1 MDWEKFKDK
10 LEVATL
16 GTFFI
21 LCLLAIANPLNAQYV
36 YESNQ
41 SLIDLTQ
48 ESGTTNLNSGDDQL
62 SSAFNLDFTFNLYGQ
77 SFTSARMATNGCL
90 HFNLGT
96 ANQNYN
102 NYCGDYTP
110 DPLPQYNYTLFPFWT
125 DLIRDGNSKMLAKNF
140 NDKSVFGW
148 YNMREY
154 NRSGSDNSFEVIL
167 WPNSSF
173 DFRYGALNII
183 QHDVLIGEQG
193 DSNNYYQYL
202 FYDECNTGTTNV
214 SGTCVSVDWNNS
226 SFNTLLENGG
236 SLYGSGSGN
245 GVDCSDPINDP
256 SCTGYAAAYEL
267 QQCGLNP
274 LYSENCLGY
283 WEAFDDL
290 QCNLDPQYAPFC
302 RGYRQEDSVAFFDD
316 DNVDYGT
323 RDEDMFG
330 FDSDGY
336 IEDDYST
343 GTIVF
348 DFDPNTDGFRPET
361 GQEPDEIFIVL
372 DDDLFTE
379 EFSYDDFL
387 EETQLREEEVFV
399 INFDDDFI
407 DGFNDPFGGPDQDEP
422 FLDPLPFIDPSFQ
435 QIEELVLL
443 ETIEA
448 FPVPG
453 FELDDPV
460 TIDVEEIIETQIA
473 AIEERRE
480 EREEREAEEEFAEAL
495 EELFEDER
503 FEEIEERFVEEVFEE
518 EAVEETIEALEEIFE
533 EELIAREEELEEEI
547 FEEDIQVVA
556 SIERE
561 DGGSSFSREDRMA
574 VVAST
579 VAAANNSVSGTT
591 AGTTA
596 ASGGYSATN
605 SNSTGSIVSGGN
617 SAIASSIAGSSTF
630 SSGSISDQVQ
640 ASAVQTQ
647 QILTMSDSGAAGGEV
662 SSITTTSSPMP
673 GINTSSVVVA
683 SSGSDAQ
690 SSVQSQL
697 DSSVSSDMS
706 ATETEALVSQ
716 IVAQNLQEAQEEL
729 QASANNSNTGEYG
742 DQTQLVAFIG
752 FNPNFTKYYD
762 IGMQDNPTW
771 YQPEQIYANNVMT
784 DNITAF
790 YTYANQSINS
800 LSGMI
805 NSQPEL
811 DGGEL

>member
-10 LEVATL
+10 LEL
-16 GTFFI
+16 GILSTFFL
-21 LCLLAIANPLNAQYV
+21 LCLISIANPLSAQYV

-41 SLIDLTQ
+41 PLIDLTQ
-48 ESGTTNLNSGDDQL
+48 ESGTTSLNSGDDQL
-62 SSAFNLDFTFNLYGQ
+62 SNAFNLNFTFNLYDQ

-125 DLIRDGNSKMLAKNF
+125 DLIRDNQSKMLAKNF
-140 NDKSVFGW
+140 SDKSVFGW

-154 NRSGSDNSFEVIL
+154 NRNNTDNSFEVIL
-167 WPNSSF
+167 WPNSTF
-173 DFRYGALNII
+173 DFRYGGLNII

-214 SGTCVSVDWNNS
+214 AGTCVNTNWNNS
-226 SFNTLLENGG
+226 TFNTLLENGG

-245 GVDCSDPINDP
+245 GIDCSNPLNDS
-256 SCTGYAAAYEL
+256 SCPGYAQAYET
-267 QQCGLNP
+267 QQCGLNA
-274 LYSENCLGY
+274 LYSENCSGY

-290 QCNLDPQYAPFC
+290 QCSLDPQYAPFC
-302 RGYRQEDSVAFFDD
+302 RGYRQEDSVAFFDE

-323 RDEDMFG
+323 SDEDMFG
-330 FDSDGY
+330 FDTDGY
-336 IEDDYST
+336 IEDDFST
-343 GTIVF
+343 GAIVF
-348 DFDPNTDGFRPET
+348 DFDGTGRPD
-361 GQEPDEIFIVL
+361 GQEPDEVFIVL

-387 EETQLREEEVFV
+387 EETELREEEVFV
-399 INFDDDFI
+399 INFDDDFNG
-407 DGFNDPFGGPDQDEP
+407 GFNDPFGGPDEP
-422 FLDPLPFIDPSFQ
+422 FLDPLPFVDPSFQ

-443 ETIEA
+443 ETLET

-460 TIDVEEIIETQIA
+460 SIDVEEIIETQIA

-480 EREEREAEEEFAEAL
+480 EREEREAEEEFAEVL
-495 EELFEDER
+495 EELFQDEA
-503 FEEIEERFVEEVFEE
+503 EGERLAEEVFEE

-561 DGGSSFSREDRMA
+561 DGGSSFSREDRLA

-579 VAAANNSVSGTT
+579 ITAAQNSVSGTN

-596 ASGGYSATN
+596 ASGGYSASS
-605 SNSTGSIVSGGN
+605 SNSVSSGN
-617 SAIASSIAGSSTF
+617 SAITSSIAGSSTF

-673 GINTSSVVVA
+673 GINTSSVVA

-697 DSSVSSDMS
+697 DSSVSGDMS

-752 FNPNFTKYYD
+752 FNPGFTKYYD
-762 IGMQDNPTW
+762 VRLQDNSTW
-771 YQPEQIYANNVMT
+771 YKPEQIYANNVMT

-800 LSGMI
+800 LSSMI
-805 NSQPEL
+805 NLQPEL
-811 DGGEL
+811 EGGEL